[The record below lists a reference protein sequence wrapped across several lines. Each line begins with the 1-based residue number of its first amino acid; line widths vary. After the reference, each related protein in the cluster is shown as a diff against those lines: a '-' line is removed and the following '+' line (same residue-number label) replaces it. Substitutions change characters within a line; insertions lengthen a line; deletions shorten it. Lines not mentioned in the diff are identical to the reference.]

1 MLQRGIYLGKIL
13 GIEIGLDYSWFLI
26 FGLVTWTLS
35 SSYTEFYPHWASQYP
50 VWGNSVFWVVGLLT
64 SLLFFSSVLTHE
76 MGHSIVAIRTGLP
89 VQSITLF
96 LFGGVARIVREPS
109 SPMQEFVIAIAGP
122 IASLILGALFW
133 LLSIISAPETP
144 IQALADNLSYINFA
158 LAIFNMIP
166 GFPLDGGRV
175 LRAILWKVFG
185 DIYRATRIASLAGR
199 GVGILFIAGG
209 VTLVLLYPQ
218 YLINGLWLSLIGWFL
233 HNTAFNSQRQ
243 MLQRQILSSYRVGD
257 LAHSDLPQ
265 IESHITLD
273 ELVQEYFLKRGAH
286 SVRVLQNGEFV
297 GLVTM
302 NDVKKIPRA
311 IWEMTRVGSVMT
323 SLQGMIKVDA
333 EESLAALYDR
343 MSMNGVGQVL
353 VVRGNEIIG
362 IVTQGQLLSFLR
374 THAEMGSK

>member
-64 SLLFFSSVLTHE
+64 SLLFFSSVLAHE

-122 IASLILGALFW
+122 IASLILGLLFW
-133 LLSIISAPETP
+133 LLSITSVPDTP
-144 IQALADNLSYINFA
+144 VQALADNLSYINLA

-175 LRAILWKVFG
+175 LRAVLWKVFG

-209 VTLVLLYPQ
+209 VTLALWYPEH
-218 YLINGLWLSLIGWFL
+218 LINGLWLGLIGWFL

-243 MLQRQILSSYRVGD
+243 TLQRQILASYRVGD

-273 ELVQEYFLKRGAH
+273 ELVQEYLLKRGAH
-286 SVRVLQNGEFV
+286 SVRVVQNGEFV
-297 GLVTM
+297 GLITM

-311 IWEMTRVGSVMT
+311 IWEMTRVSSAMT
-323 SLQGMIKVDA
+323 ALHGMLKVDA
-333 EESLAALYDR
+333 DESLAALYDR
-343 MSMNGVGQVL
+343 MSVNGVGQVL
-353 VVRGNEIIG
+353 VVRGSEIIG
-362 IVTQGQLLSFLR
+362 VVTHGQLLGFLR